1 MYKRRKFKQK
11 KKFAR
16 PIKKIY
22 VPNKG
27 SMLFNILA
35 DYAFKAIVGRE
46 RYDDLT
52 LEKISFA
59 V

>member
-1 MYKRRKFKQK
+1 M
-11 KKFAR
+11 
-16 PIKKIY
+16 KKIY
-22 VPNKG
+22 LPNKG

>member
-1 MYKRRKFKQK
+1 
-11 KKFAR
+11 
-16 PIKKIY
+16 
-22 VPNKG
+22 
-27 SMLFNILA
+27 MLFNILA
-35 DYAFKAIVGRE
+35 DYAFKAIAGRE